1 MNVRFMNLSMNANKR
16 EPFIKKFEKIL
27 KSGIFIMGEEVE
39 KFEKN
44 IAKYTKIKYCVGV
57 GNGTDALILALMAY
71 DIQEGDEVI
80 VPNMSFIATAN
91 VVSQVGAKVVFCDIS
106 NDLNID
112 ISKIKK
118 LITPK
123 TKAIIPV
130 HYGGKIADMNAI
142 VKIAKKH
149 NLIVIEDASQAF
161 GSKLDDKHAG
171 TIGNI
176 GCFSLNPMKPL
187 GALGEAGIVLTSS
200 KKIYNKLKALRYNG
214 LDENK
219 RCIYK
224 SFNAK
229 IDSLQASFLNIQLK
243 TLDKTIIK
251 RTKYAKYYDKHLP
264 KNCTV
269 GKLKENE
276 KSNIYSY
283 TILVDKI
290 YRDNLYEY
298 LLVNN
303 IEAKINH
310 LAMHLE
316 PVYKDEKNI
325 DLENSQRLS
334 KMKIAIPCHE
344 NLTKKEIKYVV
355 ATIKNFFKESIISYK
370 G

>member
-1 MNVRFMNLSMNANKR
+1 MNTKKR
-16 EPFIKKFEKIL
+16 KPFVKKFKTIL
-27 KSGIFIMGEEVE
+27 KSGVFIMGEEVE
-39 KFEKN
+39 IFEKN
-44 IAKYTKIKYCVGV
+44 IAKYTKSKYCVGV
-57 GNGTDALILALMAY
+57 GSGTDALILTLMAY
-71 DIQEGDEVI
+71 DIKKGDEVI

-91 VVSQVGAKVVFCDIS
+91 AVSQVGAKVVFCDIS

-112 ISKIKK
+112 VSKIKN
-118 LITPK
+118 LITSK

-142 VKIAKKH
+142 MTIAKKH

-161 GSKLDDKHAG
+161 GSKINDKHAG
-171 TIGNI
+171 TMGNI
-176 GCFSLNPMKPL
+176 GCFSLNPMKSL
-187 GALGEAGIVLTSS
+187 GALGDAGVILTSC
-200 KKIYNKLKALRYNG
+200 KKIYNKLKALRCNG

-224 SFNAK
+224 SLNAK

-251 RTKYAKYYDKHLP
+251 RTKYAKFYDKYLS
-264 KNCTV
+264 KNCIIQ
-269 GKLKENE
+269 KFKENE

-290 YRDNLYEY
+290 YRDKLYQY
-298 LLVNN
+298 LIFNN

-310 LAMHLE
+310 LAMHQE
-316 PVYKDEKNI
+316 PAYQDEKYT
-325 DLENSQRLS
+325 DLENSQRIS

-344 NLTKKEIKYVV
+344 NLKKKEIKYV
-355 ATIKNFFKESIISYK
+355 ATTIQNFFKQNN
-370 G
+370 

>member
-1 MNVRFMNLSMNANKR
+1 MNHISWWDTHIGNEEIELVTKSIANRNIGMGSVTKT
-16 EPFIKKFEKIL
+16 FENNISKLLNVEYVVATPSGSTALYMSLMIL
-27 KSGIFIMGEEVE
+27 
-39 KFEKN
+39 
-44 IAKYTKIKYCVGV
+44 GV
-57 GNGTDALILALMAY
+57 GA
-71 DIQEGDEVI
+71 GDEVI
-80 VPNMSFIATAN
+80 IPDRTFIATAHA
-91 VVSQVGAKVVFCDIS
+91 VKLTGAKVITVDCNELDT
-106 NDLNID
+106 NID

-224 SFNAK
+224 SLNAK

-276 KSNIYSY
+276 KSNIH
-283 TILVDKI
+283 LN
-290 YRDNLYEY
+290 YR
-298 LLVNN
+298 
-303 IEAKINH
+303 
-310 LAMHLE
+310 
-316 PVYKDEKNI
+316 
-325 DLENSQRLS
+325 
-334 KMKIAIPCHE
+334 
-344 NLTKKEIKYVV
+344 
-355 ATIKNFFKESIISYK
+355 
-370 G
+370 